1 MFVEQKKKIFKK
13 GSNMKITNWEEAESF
28 IIGQLDGDKRL
39 GDEEYEKADVEIS
52 KAFETVKSEVLE
64 GFIDKI
70 LNMNI
75 LEKKF
80 ERFSKLPKTWLAI
93 QIMGMNSVNK

>member
-1 MFVEQKKKIFKK
+1 
-13 GSNMKITNWEEAESF
+13 MKITNWEEAESF

-39 GDEEYEKADVEIS
+39 GDAEYEKADVEIS

-64 GFIDKI
+64 KFIDKI

-80 ERFSKLPKTWLAI
+80 ERFSKLPRTWSAV
-93 QIMGMNSVNK
+93 QIMGINSVNK